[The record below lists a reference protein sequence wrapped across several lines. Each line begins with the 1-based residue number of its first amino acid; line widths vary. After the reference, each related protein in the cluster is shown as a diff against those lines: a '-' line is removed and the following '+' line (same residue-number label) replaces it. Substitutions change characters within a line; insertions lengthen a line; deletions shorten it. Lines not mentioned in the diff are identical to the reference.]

1 MTFETVPESVPPC
14 FFLQGSNKNHPG
26 NIWAK
31 RANCATNAQEVQ
43 IERQEEEEEEEEG
56 QEHEMNVIP
65 SSSLPTLMRL
75 LLLHTMRKPT
85 FLHESTNNHQSL
97 RQQGE
102 EYCCIDKRS
111 RRPSTWEQNTLHPTP
126 CRQSMTCLTI
136 AMGHVR

>member
-1 MTFETVPESVPPC
+1 
-14 FFLQGSNKNHPG
+14 
-26 NIWAK
+26 
-31 RANCATNAQEVQ
+31 
-43 IERQEEEEEEEEG
+43 
-56 QEHEMNVIP
+56 MNVIP
-65 SSSLPTLMRL
+65 SSSLPTCVRL